1 MVTVGNS
8 AILFILLNFSFLS
21 FLMKY
26 LMQTLSSI
34 KKSVDTAPNRS
45 KVYNRVAQFSLKEN
59 VIIKRIL
66 KINVMFFIVANY
78 KKIEKKK

>member
-45 KVYNRVAQFSLKEN
+45 KVYNRVAQFSLKGKRYHKKN
-59 VIIKRIL
+59 INSIIYVFYNSKL
-66 KINVMFFIVANY
+66 
-78 KKIEKKK
+78 